1 MKKTVKKFA
10 ALALCLLL
18 LGAVMLPA
26 GAAGGVDGTV
36 TWNYDPETKTLTFSG
51 NGKISDYRDEVE
63 YEPGV
68 WHTNAPWGDYY
79 NEAETLVIEPGV
91 TSIGMW
97 AFSNFLKLKT
107 VSLPSTLEFLDA
119 WAFHMCRSIEEITLP
134 SSIVQFGTSSFSGC
148 TSLRKV
154 EFMGVPYSIPHQMF
168 RSCSSLTSIVI
179 PEGVHDIG
187 SAAFSNC
194 TSLKTVTIPKS
205 MSYILVGAFFNAG
218 VETVYYGGT
227 EADWNSID
235 IGGNNE
241 KLLEADIH
249 FTYAAETETP
259 DAPAANIC
267 HWCGKVHGGGF
278 DAFIAW
284 IHNLLAKIFGAKF

>member
-1 MKKTVKKFA
+1 MKKTMKKLF

-26 GAAGGVDGTV
+26 GAVGGVDGNV
-36 TWNYDPETKTLTFSG
+36 TWDYDSETKTLTISG

-107 VSLPSTLEFLDA
+107 VSLPSTLAFLGD

-134 SSIVQFGTSSFSGC
+134 PNIVQFGTSSFSGC
-148 TSLRKV
+148 TGLQEV
-154 EFMGVPYSIPHQMF
+154 EFLGVPYSIPHQMF

-205 MSYILVGAFFNAG
+205 LSYILIGAFFNTG

-227 EADWNSID
+227 EVDWNSID
-235 IGGNNE
+235 IGNDNE
-241 KLLEADIH
+241 KLLDADIIYLNL
-249 FTYAAETETP
+249 TPAENEAAQ
-259 DAPAANIC
+259 NLC
-267 HWCGKVHGGGF
+267 HWCGKAHGGGF
-278 DAFIAW
+278 DAIIAW
-284 IHNLLAKIFGAKF
+284 LHSLLAKIFGARY